1 VLKEAIGDVV
11 KGVIDR
17 GLITD
22 QSHSRAADRI
32 EMLFKESFNAEGYR
46 NLFIHLFKKLPSPRS

>member
-11 KGVIDR
+11 KVVIDR
-17 GLITD
+17 SLITD

-32 EMLFKESFNAEGYR
+32 EMFIKESFNAEGYR
-46 NLFIHLFKKLPSPRS
+46 NLFIHLSEAA